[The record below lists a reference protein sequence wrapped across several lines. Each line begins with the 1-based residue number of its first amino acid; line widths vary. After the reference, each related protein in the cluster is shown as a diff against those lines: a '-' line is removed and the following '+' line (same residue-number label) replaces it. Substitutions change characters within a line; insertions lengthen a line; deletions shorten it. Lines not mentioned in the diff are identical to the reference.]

1 MISIDKQQ
9 QHDEREDKK
18 RIKSW
23 HEMYA
28 EMERQGSY
36 QTRVVH
42 VRRERRSSK

>member
-23 HEMYA
+23 HEMFA
-28 EMERQGSY
+28 EKWSDRAPIK
-36 QTRVVH
+36 H
-42 VRRERRSSK
+42 VSFT